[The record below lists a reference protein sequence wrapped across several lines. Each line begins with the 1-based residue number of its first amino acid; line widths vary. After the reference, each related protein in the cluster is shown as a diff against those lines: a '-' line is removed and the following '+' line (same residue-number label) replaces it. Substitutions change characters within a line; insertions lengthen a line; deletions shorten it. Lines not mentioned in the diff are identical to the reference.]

1 MSALVQ
7 IPFHNTSLSALSD
20 EGKPLVSLRHMCES
34 IGIDY
39 PSQLKRVK
47 RSPWGNVVIMTTLD
61 TVGRQFEMAM
71 VNRRTMTMWL
81 ATIDPARLKNE
92 DAKAYLA
99 LFQNEAADALDAY
112 FHEGVALNP
121 RAIKYDEQARV
132 LESLRNL
139 IDPAWLEAKAKIV
152 AARALGE
159 VPEIAPADMPLYSE
173 AYLNEKPELTKAE
186 AKRIRSTF
194 GRRVATQYRAEHGKD
209 PMKSPGE
216 VGSRV
221 RAINAYTEADR
232 WIFDKVWDSHYA
244 AKYAVQLAV
253 LA

>member
-34 IGIDY
+34 IGLDIETQRRKLAKKAWAVAVLKPATGSDGKTYQMHMID
-39 PSQLKRVK
+39 
-47 RSPWGNVVIMTTLD
+47 
-61 TVGRQFEMAM
+61 
-71 VNRRTMTMWL
+71 RRTMTMWL
-81 ATIDPARLKNE
+81 ATIEPSRVNPEARPLLE
-92 DAKAYLA
+92 Q
-99 LFQNEAADALDAY
+99 FQNEAADALDAY
-112 FHEGVALNP
+112 FHEGIALNP

>member
-34 IGIDY
+34 IGLDFSRQRKKIMDRSWATVAFKATVAEDGKNRQMVMID
-39 PSQLKRVK
+39 
-47 RSPWGNVVIMTTLD
+47 
-61 TVGRQFEMAM
+61 
-71 VNRRTMTMWL
+71 RRTMTMWL
-81 ATIDPARLKNE
+81 ATIEPSRVNPEARPLLE
-92 DAKAYLA
+92 Q
-99 LFQNEAADALDAY
+99 FQNEAADALDAY

>member
-7 IPFHNTSLSALSD
+7 IPFHNTSIRALSD

-34 IGIDY
+34 IGLDFSRQRKKIMDRSWATVAFKATVAEDGKNRQMVMID
-39 PSQLKRVK
+39 
-47 RSPWGNVVIMTTLD
+47 
-61 TVGRQFEMAM
+61 
-71 VNRRTMTMWL
+71 RRTMTMWL
-81 ATIDPARLKNE
+81 ATIEPSRVNPEARFLLE
-92 DAKAYLA
+92 Q
-99 LFQNEAADALDAY
+99 FQNEAADALDAY

-139 IDPAWLEAKAKIV
+139 IDPAWLEAKAKII

-186 AKRIRSTF
+186 AKRIRSVF
-194 GRRVATQYRAEHGKD
+194 GRRVANQYRAEHGKD